1 MITPATT
8 IKALQTALAE
18 KKISPQEVISFYHK
32 RLVEHN
38 NTLNC
43 AIEIFD
49 ESALLAQNLEQGPL
63 FGIPGLL
70 KGNICQKGRTTCAG
84 SKLLRNY
91 VAPYSATIATN
102 LRQAGGICI
111 GRANQDEFAMGS
123 SGEYSSYGPT
133 KNPWSLDHVPGG
145 SSSGSAAS
153 VAAGLVP
160 WAIGTETGG
169 SVRQPASFCNLVGLY
184 PTYGRFSRSGIIA
197 LCSSTDQPGPL
208 TRTVEDNAIVASAMS
223 GFDPSDATSLQ
234 EPQQDFTKNLTGKLP
249 QGLRVGVL
257 KDALESDGVDD
268 EVKRV
273 FREAIFSLEKMGARI
288 EYVTLPN
295 LKYGISIYFILNR
308 AEAASNLSRFDG
320 SLYGMRAE
328 ECENLREMYIRSR
341 HDGFGPEVQRRIMM
355 GNYVLSAGHRDAYYA
370 QANHV
375 RDMIRTE
382 YEQAFKHIDVLISPT
397 ASTLPFPQGQADAD
411 PLAMYMA
418 DYFTVPNCITGLPVI
433 AIPAGFASNGLPVGF
448 QFMGPRL
455 SEGLLY
461 QIAHAYEQEHDHHT
475 KMPQQFS

>member
-1 MITPATT
+1 MITAHST
-8 IKALQTALAE
+8 IKELQTALATG
-18 KKISPQEVISFYHK
+18 KISPQEVISFYHQ

-38 NTLNC
+38 KDLNC
-43 AIEIFD
+43 AVEIFD
-49 ESALLAQNLEQGPL
+49 KDQLLSQELAQGPL
-63 FGIPGLL
+63 HGIPGML
-70 KGNICQKGRTTCAG
+70 KANICQEGRTTCAG
-84 SKLLRNY
+84 SKLLKNY
-91 VAPYSATIATN
+91 VAPYTATIAQKLVN
-102 LRQAGGICI
+102 AGGISI

-133 KNPWSLDHVPGG
+133 KNPWNFDHVPGG
-145 SSSGSAAS
+145 SSSGSAAA
-153 VAAGLVP
+153 VGAGIVP

-184 PTYGRFSRSGIIA
+184 PTYGRFSRYGIIA
-197 LCSSTDQPGPL
+197 LCSSTDQAGPL

-223 GFDPSDATSLQ
+223 GFDPNDATSLN
-234 EPQQDFTKNLTGKLP
+234 EPQQDFTKELTGKLP
-249 QGLRVGVL
+249 EGIRIGVM

-273 FREAIFSLEKMGARI
+273 FREAVFSLEKMGARI
-288 EYVTLPN
+288 EYVSLPN

-320 SLYGMRAE
+320 SLYGMRVE
-328 ECENLREMYIRSR
+328 EAENLREMYIRTR
-341 HDGFGPEVQRRIMM
+341 HDGLGPEVQRRIMM

-418 DYFTVPNCITGLPVI
+418 DYFTIPNCITGLPVI

-455 SEGLLY
+455 SESMLY
-461 QIAHAYEQEHDHHT
+461 QVAHAYEQAHEHHK
-475 KMPQQFS
+475 KMPEQFA